1 MQESSSHLNLSV
13 QGRNLTA
20 ALAGNVFSMAQ
31 SLTSLRRTL
40 RRLRNNLPPATRRR
54 FDFLIHQNLLNSG
67 ILLRST
73 RLAGYLAND
82 GEPSID
88 LLLDTCTKRNIPYCL
103 PVLHGQK
110 LIFKPYVLGNTLKN
124 NAFHIP
130 EPSCKQSFMTRYLSV
145 ILMPLVGF
153 DKHGSRLGMGGGYY
167 DRTLNFMRQP
177 ICKKAPLLIGIAYG
191 LQAVEKLHRQAWDIP
206 LDAVVTEQGL
216 TCFSAKA
223 RLLLRST

>member
-20 ALAGNVFSMAQ
+20 ALAGNVFSMVQ
-31 SLTSLRRTL
+31 SINSLRRTL
-40 RRLRNNLPPATRRR
+40 RRLRNNLTPATRRR

-88 LLLDTCTKRNIPYCL
+88 LLFETCTRRNIPYCL